1 MKYSGFKTLNS
12 TKDGYIIE
20 SLKNTRYN
28 RISFCHANFQIACYI
43 YTFIISGFVILFI
56 FLKII
61 DNCLFKIHVLIKHE
75 VQIVLNVMQSI

>member
-1 MKYSGFKTLNS
+1 MYHKSFAHRLFHEVKEYLGELYFSVHKSDHLKKIQLLKYSGFKTLNS

-43 YTFIISGFVILFI
+43 HLSLA
-56 FLKII
+56 
-61 DNCLFKIHVLIKHE
+61 VL
-75 VQIVLNVMQSI
+75 